1 MLLRGHLQ
9 NRSID
14 HGFSTREPSL
24 KKAVRTAD
32 QRNSHSE
39 SLEALRT
46 RLNAKILGKNEVIE
60 LALTSLLARGNLL
73 LEDVPGSERQRLRGI
88 WRRPTGSFQQFSSRR
103 PFANGCDRCAGLP
116 AELEDFEFKKD
127 QSSPISFSLMKS
139 IVPHRKHNRVCCKRW
154 EYQITVDRQT
164 IPLPKPFMVIATQNP
179 MSFEGT
185 YPLPESQLDR
195 FMMTIRMGY
204 PDRAAERALLRN
216 GAVASSTIDQPVMS
230 LETLLALQS
239 HVHEIHCADDLLTYV
254 QDIVDPP
261 AKVQSFPRGEPSRC
275 ADAPPCSTSTGDVE
289 QSRLCCS

>member
-39 SLEALRT
+39 SLEAIRT

-60 LALTSLLARGNLL
+60 LDLTSLLARGL
-73 LEDVPGSERQRLRGI
+73 LEDVPGVGKTTLARHLASAF
-88 WRRPTGSFQQFSSRR
+88 TGSFQRIQFTSDLLPMDVIGVQVYQRSS
-103 PFANGCDRCAGLP
+103 
-116 AELEDFEFKKD
+116 EDFEFKKGPVFTNFLLAD
-127 QSSPISFSLMKS
+127 EINRAAPKTQSSLLQAMS
-139 IVPHRKHNRVCCKRW
+139 

-195 FMMTIRMGY
+195 FMMTI
-204 PDRAAERALLRN
+204 
-216 GAVASSTIDQPVMS
+216 
-230 LETLLALQS
+230 
-239 HVHEIHCADDLLTYV
+239 
-254 QDIVDPP
+254 
-261 AKVQSFPRGEPSRC
+261 
-275 ADAPPCSTSTGDVE
+275 
-289 QSRLCCS
+289 